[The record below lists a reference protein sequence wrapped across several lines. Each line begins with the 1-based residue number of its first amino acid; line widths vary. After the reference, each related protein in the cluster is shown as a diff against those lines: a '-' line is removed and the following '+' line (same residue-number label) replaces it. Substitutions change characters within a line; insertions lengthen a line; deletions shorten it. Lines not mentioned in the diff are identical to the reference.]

1 MAVETLQNRLF
12 GAKSVSLGAFITPQ
26 GNGGQAT
33 PDYVGETE
41 DYTPTGL
48 PNLIDS
54 LANPERGAGSKKGK
68 GDDRSGEYYN
78 LLRDIVDNP
87 NLTDSEKEYHVAN
100 ARRAYKYTLSQ
111 SELIA
116 GQKAVQMSEEQ
127 TAKGMIDM
135 ENRKD
140 QVETYKNDAKFAV
153 ENDPTMA
160 DKPME
165 ERAEYGKAQ
174 RENASNIYTGLMAL
188 TIAGDDKVKDAAA
201 TSTAGAIMNQMP
213 SDLFE
218 RAMKGE
224 INAKD
229 ENDLTISISKIL
241 QDPERMG
248 IGNTMTPQES
258 WALGN
263 RVSQM
268 YFGNL
273 RKMRTDYEKM
283 TIEEQKNFLE
293 LRKQATIMALPTQ
306 AQASLAL
313 FDYNASNMPE
323 LTRQAML
330 EKLPVTKYD
339 MVDGERV
346 WAQGAPYDKDV
357 VNMGLTHGTDQTKVA
372 SLNRFLQEL
381 DNNSDKYNAGDE
393 LYNLSQ
399 VDNLKD
405 AYAVAGPRAKQ
416 AMLKSITDV
425 YAKQLTNRIQ
435 SYTNSG
441 LWTNIKRMF
450 GGKDTSLN
458 ISPDTMYI
466 MEGPNAAEIN
476 DELAKTQKVLEHF
489 GMGSDEYYDVLKA
502 GLEGT
507 GVQMPEGHYSP
518 SELRAKTMKN
528 IKRYIAEENAKAA
541 KTEEEARN
549 ISPELSNTYRE
560 FNNYYKTLEQQVK
573 NGEVDDKEAAAML
586 RNRFVEVTGT
596 SEAQQESR
604 KAVSDME
611 YRQYFKEQLNKVNN
625 GEITR
630 EQANKNLEDFREGKR
645 NEPSGVATES
655 IYTQTDAFAPE
666 ERVTTNEAAIN
677 EANKINKFDVTPID
691 SELYNR
697 ISKSELSDN
706 LRKDSRYVSGDNYV
720 VHTDKPN
727 GKGNP
732 TVGGGVLLNDT
743 NKQLLRLAGYKGSF
757 DVGANIPQRI
767 VDSVS
772 KELFNY
778 KAQEAIRICNK
789 NGIDLNKHPEMAQLC
804 MDANYNGAL
813 GKLLKYFKTY
823 VNNPSKKTA
832 DNIVYGVKKEAPQI
846 RDNKER
852 FKWWKDIAEKLGRI
866 NK

>member
-12 GAKSVSLGAFITPQ
+12 GAKTVSLGAFITPQ

-33 PDYVGETE
+33 PDYVGEAE
-41 DYTPTGL
+41 DYTPTALPGL
-48 PNLIDS
+48 VDS
-54 LANPERGAGSKKGK
+54 LYGPSAGGRGGKKGK
-68 GDDRSGEYYN
+68 DDDRSGEYYN

-87 NLTDSEKEYHVAN
+87 NLTDSEKEYRVAN

-140 QVETYKNDAKFAV
+140 EVETYKNDAKFAV

-174 RENASNIYTGLMAL
+174 RENASTIYTGLMAL
-188 TIAGDDKVKDAAA
+188 TIGGADKVNEAA
-201 TSTAGAIMNQMP
+201 TQSVAGAIMSQMP
-213 SDLFE
+213 TNLFE
-218 RAMKGE
+218 RSMSGE

-241 QDPERMG
+241 QDPEKMG
-248 IGNTMTPQES
+248 IGNTMLPQEA
-258 WALGN
+258 WAIGN

-283 TIEEQKNFLE
+283 TIDEQKNFLE
-293 LRKQATIMALPTQ
+293 LRKQATIMGLPTD

-330 EKLPVTKYD
+330 NKLPITKYD
-339 MVDGERV
+339 TVDGERV

-372 SLNRFLQEL
+372 SLNVFLDEL
-381 DNNSDKYNAGDE
+381 KKNPDKYNSGEE
-393 LYNLSQ
+393 LYNLSK

-405 AYAVAGPRAKQ
+405 AYAVAGPRAQK
-416 AMLKSITDV
+416 AMVKSITDI
-425 YAKQLTNRIQ
+425 YARNLTNRIQ

-450 GGKDTSLN
+450 GGQDTSLN
-458 ISPDTMYI
+458 ISPDTGYVMS
-466 MEGPNAAEIN
+466 GPNAAEIN
-476 DELAKTQKVLEHF
+476 DELAKTQQVLEHF
-489 GMGSDEYYDVLKA
+489 GMGSEEYKEVLKA
-502 GLEGT
+502 GLAGT
-507 GVQMPEGHYSP
+507 GVQMPEGNYTP
-518 SELRAKTMKN
+518 SELREKTMEN
-528 IKRYIAEENAKAA
+528 MKRYIAEENAKSA

-596 SEAQQESR
+596 SEAQQETR

-611 YRQYFKEQLNKVNN
+611 YRQYFREQLNKVNN

-630 EQANKNLEDFREGKR
+630 EQANKNLEDFREGKL
-645 NEPSGVATES
+645 NEPRGTS
-655 IYTQTDAFAPE
+655 INVGYTQANAFAPSKE
-666 ERVTTNEAAIN
+666 GA
-677 EANKINKFDVTPID
+677 
-691 SELYNR
+691 
-697 ISKSELSDN
+697 ISKGLNFINNLIGVKKANAMEASMELTRLNELSPALEKKYTDGN
-706 LRKDSRYVSGDNYV
+706 NYIIYKDHKN
-720 VHTDKPN
+720 
-727 GKGNP
+727 NP
-732 TVGGGVLLNDT
+732 TVGAGILLDKEARRFFREN
-743 NKQLLRLAGYKGSF
+743 GYMNLSTGSQ
-757 DVGANIPQRI
+757 IPKEL
-767 VDSVS
+767 VDSYMERKYNEKNDLTTRQLKKRGIETNALPPELVCVANDLAYIGTPVQGFFDKVAKYAKAKTE
-772 KELFNY
+772 KE
-778 KAQEAIRICNK
+778 KKVCIADMK
-789 NGIDLNKHPEMAQLC
+789 KH
-804 MDANYNGAL
+804 
-813 GKLLKYFKTY
+813 
-823 VNNPSKKTA
+823 
-832 DNIVYGVKKEAPQI
+832 I
-846 RDNKER
+846 DNKIEGNVDR
-852 FKWWKDIAEKLGRI
+852 RSRLKALLDNL
-866 NK
+866 

>member
-33 PDYVGETE
+33 PDYVGEAE
-41 DYTPTGL
+41 DYTTTGL
-48 PNLIDS
+48 PGLVDG
-54 LANPERGAGSKKGK
+54 AFNPSGGSGSKKGK
-68 GDDRSGEYYN
+68 EDDRSGEYYN

-87 NLTDSEKEYHVAN
+87 NLTDSEKEYRVAN
-100 ARRAYKYTLSQ
+100 ARRAYKYTLTQSQ
-111 SELIA
+111 LIE
-116 GQKAVQMSEEQ
+116 GQRAVQMSEEQ

-174 RENASNIYTGLMAL
+174 RENASIIYTGLMAL
-188 TIAGDDKVKDAAA
+188 TMAGDDKVKDAAA
-201 TSTAGAIMNQMP
+201 TSTASAIMNQMP
-213 SDLFE
+213 SNLFE

-241 QDPERMG
+241 QDPDRMG
-248 IGNTMTPQES
+248 IGNTMTPQEA

-293 LRKQATIMALPTQ
+293 LRKQATIMALPVQ

-330 EKLPVTKYD
+330 EKLPATKYD

-381 DNNSDKYNAGDE
+381 DANTDKYNAGDE

-425 YAKQLTNRIQ
+425 YTKQLTNRIQ

-450 GGKDTSLN
+450 GGKDTSLD
-458 ISPDTMYI
+458 ISPDTMYV
-466 MEGPNAAEIN
+466 MSGPNAADIN

-489 GMGSDEYYDVLKA
+489 GMGSDEYYQVLKA

-518 SELRAKTMKN
+518 SELRAKTMENMKQ
-528 IKRYIAEENAKAA
+528 YIAEENAKEA
-541 KTEEEARN
+541 KTAEEARN

-560 FNNYYKTLEQQVK
+560 FNAYYKTLEQQVK
-573 NGEVDDKEAAAML
+573 NGEVDDAEAAAML
-586 RNRFVEVTGT
+586 RNKFVEVTGT
-596 SEAQQESR
+596 SEAQQETR
-604 KAVSDME
+604 KAVNDME
-611 YRQYFKEQLNKVNN
+611 YRQYFKEQMGKVMR
-625 GEITR
+625 GEIDR
-630 EQANKNLEDFREGKR
+630 DQANKNLEDFRNGKL
-645 NEPSGVATES
+645 NEPRGAS
-655 IYTQTDAFAPE
+655 INMSYTQANAFELPKQGVVSKGLDLINNLIGVKKA
-666 ERVTTNEAAIN
+666 NAMEASMEFTKLN
-677 EANKINKFDVTPID
+677 
-691 SELYNR
+691 
-697 ISKSELSDN
+697 ELSPSLEN
-706 LRKDSRYVSGDNYV
+706 KYSSGNNYIVYKDS
-720 VHTDKPN
+720 N
-727 GKGNP
+727 GHRTIGH
-732 TVGGGVLLNDT
+732 GVLLDKEARDFFKKNGYINTYVGHQIPKDLVDKYMASKYQEKNDMT
-743 NKQLLRLAGYKGSF
+743 NRQFEKRGISPNSIPDTMRCISNDLCYIGKPAVGFF
-757 DVGANIPQRI
+757 DKAAKVLKAKTEQERQQCI
-767 VDSVS
+767 VDLKKHINS
-772 KELFNY
+772 KVVGNTDRKKRLLEL
-778 KAQEAIRICNK
+778 
-789 NGIDLNKHPEMAQLC
+789 
-804 MDANYNGAL
+804 
-813 GKLLKYFKTY
+813 
-823 VNNPSKKTA
+823 A
-832 DNIVYGVKKEAPQI
+832 DS
-846 RDNKER
+846 
-852 FKWWKDIAEKLGRI
+852 L
-866 NK
+866 